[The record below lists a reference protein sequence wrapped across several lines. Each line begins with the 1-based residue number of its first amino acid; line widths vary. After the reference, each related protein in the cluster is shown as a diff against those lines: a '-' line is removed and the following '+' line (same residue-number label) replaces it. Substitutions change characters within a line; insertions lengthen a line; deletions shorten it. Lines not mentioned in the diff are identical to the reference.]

1 MYAGADGRIQTEI
14 HYSAVS
20 APGATL
26 NTVPR
31 LHSFTMGLLTLANV
45 SCAFGT
51 QIVLD
56 AVTVSIER
64 GEKIGLIGR
73 NGCGKTTLMRVMQGD
88 LQPDAG
94 TVQLAR
100 GAVVGYLRQ
109 DPDFAPDETV
119 RDAAEGAFA
128 KLHQLHLEI
137 DAVYHDMAEASGEQ
151 LDRMLTRQARLET
164 EMEAA
169 GGYAVN
175 HRIEAS
181 LHGLGFTDEQM
192 DLKTSVLSGGQ
203 LSRLGLSRLLLEE
216 PDLLLLDEPTNHLDI
231 DGRKWLEQ
239 FLAEEYRGAVIVV
252 SHDRWLLDR
261 VVDRIV
267 EIDRGRVLEYPGNY
281 HTYVALRD
289 QQRLTHR
296 RTYEKQLDRIRQ
308 EEQYIRRYKAGQRA
322 RQAKGRE
329 AKLDRFKADELVD
342 RPVELDVMHLSLPPA
357 PRSGDLAIA
366 ADCIGKRY
374 GDTVLFENLSM
385 SLTRGDRLGIIG
397 PNGAGKTTLV
407 NCLLGDLAPDTGSVR
422 LGSRISVGYY
432 RQIPRDLDL
441 SMEVWRYLQS
451 VIVSLDG
458 RVRASEQQAR
468 DLAGA
473 FLFSGIE
480 QDKTLGDLSGGE
492 RSRAVIAGLV
502 AGAHNLLVLDEPSNH
517 LDIPSAE
524 RLEQSLASSGGYEG
538 TLILVTHD
546 RALIDATCDQLL
558 VLDGAGGA
566 RHFPGTYSQWLARAD
581 AMKGSLPGGVA
592 TDAPAPR
599 SRRKPKPAAV
609 GDSTE
614 SRLTI
619 ERLEQR
625 IETAQQRIG
634 EIDRQLIKPD
644 VYTNGERCRS
654 LQTEREALGKQL
666 QPLETEWAR
675 RAGNE

>member
-1 MYAGADGRIQTEI
+1 MKTF
-14 HYSAVS
+14 
-20 APGATL
+20 PW
-26 NTVPR
+26 
-31 LHSFTMGLLTLANV
+31 LHSFARGLLTLANV
-45 SCAFGT
+45 TCAYGT

-56 AVTVSIER
+56 GVTVSIEQ

-73 NGCGKTTLMRVMQGD
+73 NGCGKTTLMRIMQGD
-88 LQPDAG
+88 LHPDAG
-94 TVQLAR
+94 TVQLTR
-100 GAVVGYLRQ
+100 GATIGYLRQ
-109 DPDFAPDETV
+109 DPNFDPEETV

-128 KLHQLHLEI
+128 KLHQLHMEL

-151 LDRMLTRQARLET
+151 LDRMLKRQARLET
-164 EMEAA
+164 EMDTA

-192 DLKTSVLSGGQ
+192 ALKTSVLSGGQ

-239 FLAEEYRGAVIVV
+239 FLADEYRGAVLIV

-261 VVDRIV
+261 VVGRIIEV
-267 EIDRGRVLEYPGNY
+267 DRGSVLEYPGNY
-281 HTYVALRD
+281 HKYVALRD
-289 QQRLTHR
+289 QQRLTHK
-296 RTYEKQLDRIRQ
+296 RTYEKQIDRIRR

-329 AKLDRFKADELVD
+329 AKLDRYKADELVD
-342 RPVELDVMHLSLPPA
+342 RPVELDVMNLSLPRA
-357 PRSGDLAIA
+357 PRSGDQVLAT
-366 ADCIGKRY
+366 DCLGKRY
-374 GDTVLFENLSM
+374 GDTVLFDNLSV

-407 NCLLGDLAPDTGSVR
+407 NCLLGELAPDTGSVR
-422 LGSRISVGYY
+422 LGSRMSVGYY
-432 RQIPRDLDL
+432 RQIPHDLDE

-458 RVRASEQQAR
+458 QVRASEQQAR

-473 FLFSGIE
+473 FLFSGVE

-492 RSRAVIAGLV
+492 RSRAVLAGLV

-524 RLEQSLASSGGYEG
+524 RLEQALASTGAYEG

-546 RALIDATCDQLL
+546 RALIEATCDQLL

-581 AMKGSLPGGVA
+581 AMKGRPGRPGRSGRSGSSASGVA
-592 TDAPAPR
+592 TEVPAPR
-599 SRRKPKPAAV
+599 RRQRSKAAAV
-609 GDSTE
+609 GGSAG

-619 ERLEQR
+619 ERLEQH
-625 IETAQQRIG
+625 IEAAQHRIG
-634 EIDRQLIKPD
+634 EIDRQLIEPD
-644 VYTNGERCRS
+644 VYTNGERCRA
-654 LQTEREALGKQL
+654 LQAEREALRKEL

-675 RAGNE
+675 RASHD